1 MYCRHCGKHIADI
14 AKFCQNCGKSV
25 VVIESNTNTNND
37 QSNFVQASVIN
48 SPVTYKDVSLKEKK
62 FNIKNRTWIFAAC
75 GVVVLA
81 LVIIFIF
88 SGNKGVSGE
97 IEKLLED
104 DLGESVKITALYY
117 NEEAQ
122 GCFVEFTAGGSF
134 DEAAVHLDT
143 EDIDYKSEFEY
154 YSEKAERL
162 RAQTPINETE
172 LHKCNQEIL
181 NSSYAEWNFTIAVME
196 ADGKTKSN
204 GWEKIK

>member
-1 MYCRHCGKHIADI
+1 MYCRHCGKQIADI

-25 VVIESNTNTNND
+25 AVIGSNTNNNND
-37 QSNFVQASVIN
+37 QSDFGQASATK
-48 SPVTYKDVSLKEKK
+48 SPVPYKDVLTKEKK
-62 FNIKNRTWIFAAC
+62 FNIKNRKWIFVAF
-75 GVVVLA
+75 GLVVLT
-81 LVIIFIF
+81 LIMIFIF
-88 SGNKGVSGE
+88 SGNRGVSGE
-97 IEKLLED
+97 IERLLED
-104 DLGESVKITALYY
+104 DLDKSVKITALYY
-117 NEEAQ
+117 NEETE

-196 ADGKTKSN
+196 ADGENEYN
-204 GWEKIK
+204 GWKKIK

>member
-1 MYCRHCGKHIADI
+1 MYCRHCGKQIADI

-25 VVIESNTNTNND
+25 VVIESNTNNNND
-37 QSNFVQASVIN
+37 QSNFVQACGTNTPI
-48 SPVTYKDVSLKEKK
+48 TYKDVSPRERK
-62 FNIKNRTWIFAAC
+62 FNIKNRKWIFAAC
-75 GVVVLA
+75 GVVVLT
-81 LVIIFIF
+81 LIIIFIF
-88 SGNKGVSGE
+88 GGNRGVSGE
-97 IEKLLED
+97 VERLLED
-104 DLGESVKITALYY
+104 DLGKSVKIIALYY

-134 DEAAVHLDT
+134 DEAAVHLKT

-181 NSSYAEWNFTIAVME
+181 NSSYAEWNFTIAIME
-196 ADGKTKSN
+196 ADGEDEYN
-204 GWEKIK
+204 GWKKIK

>member
-37 QSNFVQASVIN
+37 QSNFVQASVTY
-48 SPVTYKDVSLKEKK
+48 SPVTYKDVSPKEKK

-75 GVVVLA
+75 GVVVFA

>member
-1 MYCRHCGKHIADI
+1 MYCRHCGKQIADI

-37 QSNFVQASVIN
+37 QSNFVQASVRN
-48 SPVTYKDVSLKEKK
+48 SPVTYKDVSPKEKK

-75 GVVVLA
+75 GVVVLT

-88 SGNKGVSGE
+88 SGNRGVSGE

-154 YSEKAERL
+154 YSERAERL

-196 ADGKTKSN
+196 ADGETEYN
-204 GWEKIK
+204 GWKKIK

>member
-48 SPVTYKDVSLKEKK
+48 SPVTYKDVSPKEKK

-204 GWEKIK
+204 GWKKIK